1 MPGVLKYTPAWLSR
15 PSPGFDVFASKSP
28 PKLSTPEAKQKHEK
42 PFGPQR
48 TIARR
53 GTEAF
58 VAVGNE
64 LRWTDMVLLKERW
77 DETQDKQ
84 NEHGR
89 DGTNGNGDDEDEQ
102 EDEMGN
108 DNDDQDKDTRSSIYH
123 RVSYL
128 VFPLQYVYILMQ

>member
-15 PSPGFDVFASKSP
+15 PAPGFNAFTSRA
-28 PKLSTPEAKQKHEK
+28 TTKQPTIEVKQRHEK

-53 GTEAF
+53 GTEVFA
-58 VAVGNE
+58 AVGNE

-77 DETQDKQ
+77 EETQDQQ
-84 NEHGR
+84 NGHGR
-89 DGTNGNGDDEDEQ
+89 DERNGNQDSEDDQ

-108 DNDDQDKDTRSSIYH
+108 GNDDQDKDTRSNIYH
-123 RVSYL
+123 QVRCFVITAARC
-128 VFPLQYVYILMQ
+128 VF